1 MPPSL
6 TLPEFQ
12 EKLGD
17 GSGKILQ
24 LDIKGE
30 AALLSLHIM
39 HHEIARAEWKIQQF

>member
-12 EKLGD
+12 EQVGD
-17 GSGKILQ
+17 ALQ

-39 HHEIARAEWKIQQF
+39 HYEIARAEWKIQQF

>member
-1 MPPSL
+1 MSPSV

-12 EKLGD
+12 EQVGD
-17 GSGKILQ
+17 GFDKILQ

-39 HHEIARAEWKIQQF
+39 HYEIARF